1 MKNNLNSVLSILKE
15 QLGSDL
21 EKMDLDEI
29 VGKVIK
35 DLKIA
40 LEEKPNITMYG
51 LKKVAEASVIK
62 YASIS
67 TPINDEVRDTM
78 DSIIDLS
85 IEETVK
91 TVQQTYDLSDEQK
104 RKLIDAYREFNEQFW
119 VVKLL
124 KHQGD
129 IIKNLITVLKDIH
142 EIEASELEQAKALSE
157 NETKELKADFERSKT
172 DAKILYNTLL
182 ATSRDLL
189 ALKTSASKGLVSA
202 DRLKSKFKGKMSKV
216 QDDIFSLYKDLYSLY
231 SRQDTDN
238 IPKEEED
245 QEKLNEQTTQEPSR
259 KEKTDVMK
267 TVHSKI
273 KKLLIPIVSQ
283 LTSDD
288 SLPIPFKKMSVAVTS
303 AIKELNKVLSFFP
316 SIRYSDNLFSSYR
329 DSIRELD
336 FIFTNIQ
343 DPSITSKSIAV
354 RTMLD
359 KLQDFS
365 SNIEELFD
373 VPSKIS
379 NISSDKPKPKP
390 DEQEPDE
397 Q

>member
-1 MKNNLNSVLSILKE
+1 MCYNS
-15 QLGSDL
+15 
-21 EKMDLDEI
+21 
-29 VGKVIK
+29 
-35 DLKIA
+35 
-40 LEEKPNITMYG
+40 
-51 LKKVAEASVIK
+51 
-62 YASIS
+62 
-67 TPINDEVRDTM
+67 
-78 DSIIDLS
+78 
-85 IEETVK
+85 
-91 TVQQTYDLSDEQK
+91 
-104 RKLIDAYREFNEQFW
+104 F
-119 VVKLL
+119 
-124 KHQGD
+124 
-129 IIKNLITVLKDIH
+129 
-142 EIEASELEQAKALSE
+142 
-157 NETKELKADFERSKT
+157 
-172 DAKILYNTLL
+172 
-182 ATSRDLL
+182 
-189 ALKTSASKGLVSA
+189 GLVN
-202 DRLKSKFKGKMSKV
+202 
-216 QDDIFSLYKDLYSLY
+216 KDLYSLY

-238 IPKEEED
+238 APKEEEE
-245 QEKLNEQTTQEPSR
+245 QEKINEQTNQEPSR

-273 KKLLIPIVSQ
+273 KKLLIPIINQ

-288 SLPIPFKKMSVAVTS
+288 SSPIPFKKMSVAVTS

-316 SIRYSDNLFSSYR
+316 SIKYSDNLFSSYR

-365 SNIEELFD
+365 SKVEELFD

-397 Q
+397 QEPQTLDQEPEDSEKPPAPPNIEPEEKPEGISNITSIQQKIKPSIFAAFARAFDFDTNVSGEAELRLKRYFNSFIKLKFK